1 MLTFKKTERQVDATL
16 LHTLL
21 VYTMLYGGSRSGKT
35 FINTRNTIIRASKVR
50 SRHLIARFRFN
61 HVKQAIMLDTFPK
74 VMRLC
79 FPDIPYEINKSDYY
93 AILPNGSEIWFG
105 GLDDKERVEKV
116 LGNEYSTIFLSECS
130 QISWGA
136 VLIVMTRLA
145 ENAGLINR
153 MFFDCNPPGKK
164 HWTYRLFEEKVEPST
179 GEPLKNPGMY
189 GSLMMNPIHNI
200 ENLPPG
206 YMNILE
212 NLPKRQRLRFLN
224 GLYLTDVEGALWT
237 DQMIIDAKLKDPGEE
252 KRTVI
257 AVDPAVTNN
266 PDSDETGIIVC
277 GLNHANEGVIEEDL
291 TLKASTQT
299 WAQAVVNAYHEYS
312 ANEVVAE
319 ANQGGDLVKD
329 AINNI
334 DRNIKV
340 ILVKASKGKFARA
353 EPVAQLYE
361 LGKVA
366 HLKTLPL
373 LEQELTEWV
382 PETSK
387 RSPNRLD
394 ALVWGLTRLML
405 HPKKRINVG

>member
-1 MLTFKKTERQVDATL
+1 MKTFKKTEKQVDATL

-21 VYTMLYGGSRSGKT
+21 IYTMLYGGSRSGKT

-79 FPDIPYEINKSDYY
+79 FPDVPYEINKSDYY
-93 AILPNGSEIWFG
+93 ALLPNGSEIWFG

-189 GSLMMNPIHNI
+189 GSLLMNPIHNI

-206 YMNILE
+206 YIDILE
-212 NLPKRQRLRFLN
+212 NLPKRQRLRFLK

-277 GLNHANEGVIEEDL
+277 GLNHANEGVIEDDL
-291 TLKASTQT
+291 TIKASTQT
-299 WAQAVVNAYHEYS
+299 WAQAVVNAYHKYS

-366 HLKTLPL
+366 HLKSLPL

-387 RSPNRLD
+387 QSPNRLD

-405 HPKKRINVG
+405 HPAKRVNVG